1 MAEQTQIPA
10 PHSVTVEVGGRPL
23 ILETGKVA
31 KQANGA
37 IMARYGDTIVLTTAC
52 MSTTANDRDFLPLT
66 VDYRENTYSAGK
78 IPGGF
83 FKREGRPSEKEIL
96 TSRLIDRPM
105 RPLFPEAWR
114 NETQIVSMVLSAD
127 SDNDPDVIAVTGA
140 SAAAYCSDLP
150 FEKPIAAVRVGLLD
164 GQLVANPTVADQKK
178 STMNI
183 VIAGTEDAI
192 VMVESG
198 ALEVSEEAVVEA
210 LEFGHAQ
217 IKKIVGAIKELSAQ
231 LKIKKVTVAA
241 LPFDQSLYKDI
252 EKKFG
257 ARLHDAVDTEKHPK
271 KESYALID
279 ALKDEI
285 KESVPEEDEEK
296 RVLAKRAFERLRENI
311 FRDDVL
317 NKKRR
322 PDGRSFDQIRHI
334 SCEVGLLPRVHGS
347 ALFTRGETQALAT
360 LTLGTK
366 EDMQR
371 QDLLFAQDQ
380 FKRFMLHYNFP
391 PFSVGEVKF
400 LRGPGRREIGHGA
413 LAERALMS
421 LLPPE
426 ADFPYA
432 MRLVSDILESNG
444 SSSMATVCGG
454 SLALMDAGVPLK
466 APCAGIAMGLVVGD
480 DNSKYSILTDIAGA
494 EDHYGDMD
502 FKVAGT
508 REGITAL
515 QMDIKVLGISIAMMR
530 EALAQAKKARLQI
543 LDTMEKT
550 LSHGREQISAFAPRL
565 YKLKIPQDKIRDLIG
580 PGGKKIKSI
589 IETTGVKI
597 DVLEDGTVHIFST
610 SGQGGDAALQM
621 VRDITASAEIGKT
634 YLGKV
639 VRLAEFGAFVELF
652 PGTDGLLHI
661 SEISEHR
668 IRDVRDEL
676 KLGDQVL
683 VKVLSIEGNKVRL
696 SRKALIKEARDKQQ
710 KAAGAGATGSA
721 PGANSTEGT
730 EEDTETN
737 SNSNVSE

>member
-1 MAEQTQIPA
+1 
-10 PHSVTVEVGGRPL
+10 
-23 ILETGKVA
+23 LESGKIA

-37 IMARYGDTIVLTTAC
+37 IVAHYGETVVLTTAC
-52 MSTTANDRDFLPLT
+52 MAPTANDRDFLPLT
-66 VDYRENTYSAGK
+66 VDYKENTYSAGK

-96 TSRLIDRPM
+96 TSRLIDRPI
-105 RPLFPEAWR
+105 RPLFPESWR

-140 SAAAYCSDLP
+140 SAACYCSDIP
-150 FEKPIAAVRVGLLD
+150 FDKPIAAVRVGLLD
-164 GQLVANPTVADQKK
+164 GQLVANPTVAEQKK
-178 STMNI
+178 SLLNI
-183 VIAGTEDAI
+183 VIAGTEEGI

-198 ALEVSEEAVVEA
+198 ALEVSEDTVADA
-210 LEFGHAQ
+210 LEFGHSQ
-217 IKKIVGAIKELSAQ
+217 IKKIVAAIKELHGQ
-231 LKIKKVTVAA
+231 IKATKVVVAP
-241 LPFDQSLYKDI
+241 LPFD
-252 EKKFG
+252 EKIYTDLQKKYG
-257 ARLHDAVDTEKHPK
+257 DRLHDALNTEKHPK
-271 KESYALID
+271 KESYHLVD
-279 ALKDEI
+279 ALKAEI
-285 KESVPEEDEEK
+285 VDAVPEEDEEK
-296 RVLAKRAFERLRENI
+296 RTLTKRAFERMRENI

-317 NKKRR
+317 NKRRR
-322 PDGRSFDQIRHI
+322 PDGRAFDQIRKI
-334 SCEVGLLPRVHGS
+334 TCEVGLLPRVHGS

-371 QDLLFAQDQ
+371 LDLLFEQDQ

-413 LAERALMS
+413 LAERALAN
-421 LLPPE
+421 LLPAE
-426 ADFPYA
+426 AEFPYA
-432 MRLVSDILESNG
+432 MRLVSDIMESNG

-466 APCAGIAMGLVVGD
+466 APCAGIAMGLVVGE
-480 DNSKYSILTDIAGA
+480 NNKYSILTDIAGA

-508 REGITAL
+508 RAGITAL
-515 QMDIKVLGISIAMMR
+515 QMDLKVTSISINTMR
-530 EALAQAKKARLQI
+530 EALAQAKKARLEI
-543 LDTMEKT
+543 LDTMDKT
-550 LSHGREQISAFAPRL
+550 LSETRTTISAYAPRL
-565 YKLKIPQDKIRDLIG
+565 YKLSIPTDKIRDLIG

-589 IETTGVKI
+589 IEATGVKI

-610 SGQGGDAALQM
+610 SGAGGDAALQM
-621 VRDITASAEIGKT
+621 VREVTASAEIGKT

-639 VRLAEFGAFVELF
+639 VRLADFGAFVELF

-683 VKVLSIEGNKVRL
+683 VKVLSIEGNKIRL
-696 SRKALIKEARDKQQ
+696 SRKALIREAREKQQ
-710 KAAGAGATGSA
+710 KKEVAGTGGGS
-721 PGANSTEGT
+721 GT
-730 EEDTETN
+730 GTAE
-737 SNSNVSE
+737 

>member
-1 MAEQTQIPA
+1 MSENTVTPA
-10 PHSVTVEVGGRPL
+10 PHQVTVEVGGRPL
-23 ILETGKVA
+23 VLETGKIA

-37 IMARYGDTIVLTTAC
+37 ITARYGDTVVLTTAC
-52 MSTTANDRDFLPLT
+52 MASAMNDRDFLPLT

-83 FKREGRPSEKEIL
+83 FKREGRPSEKEVL

-105 RPLFPEAWR
+105 RPLFPESWR

-127 SDNDPDVIAVTGA
+127 SENDPDVIAVTSA

-150 FEKPIAAVRVGLLD
+150 FEKPIACVRVGLLD
-164 GQLVANPTVADQKK
+164 GQLVINPTVADQKK
-178 STMNI
+178 SLMNI
-183 VIAGTEDAI
+183 IIAGTEEAV

-198 ALEVSEEAVVEA
+198 ALEVSEEAVADA
-210 LEFGHAQ
+210 LEFGHTQ
-217 IKKIVGAIKELSAQ
+217 IKKIVAAIKELHAQ
-231 LKIKKVTVAA
+231 LKPKKVVVPP
-241 LPFDQSLYKDI
+241 LPFDENIYKDLQ
-252 EKKFG
+252 KKYG
-257 ARLHDAVDTEKHPK
+257 DRLHDAVNTEKHPK
-271 KESYALID
+271 KESYHLID
-279 ALKDEI
+279 ALKEEI
-285 KESVPEEDEEK
+285 LKTIPEEPKKEMDEK
-296 RVLAKRAFERLRENI
+296 RTLTKRAFERLRENI

-317 NKKRR
+317 NKRRR
-322 PDGRSFDQIRHI
+322 PDGRAFDKIRQIT
-334 SCEVGLLPRVHGS
+334 CEVGLLPRVHGS

-371 QDLLFAQDQ
+371 LDLLFAQDQ

-391 PFSVGEVKF
+391 PFST
-400 LRGPGRREIGHGA
+400 
-413 LAERALMS
+413 
-421 LLPPE
+421 
-426 ADFPYA
+426 
-432 MRLVSDILESNG
+432 NG

-466 APCAGIAMGLVVGD
+466 APCAGIAMGLVVGED
-480 DNSKYSILTDIAGA
+480 HKYSILTDIAGA

-508 REGITAL
+508 RSGITAL
-515 QMDIKVLGISIAMMR
+515 QMDIKVLGISIQMMR
-530 EALAQAKKARLQI
+530 EALAQAKKARFEI
-543 LDTMEKT
+543 LDTMEQT
-550 LSHGREQISAFAPRL
+550 LSAGRPQISAYAPRL
-565 YKLKIPQDKIRDLIG
+565 FKLKIPQDKIRDLIG
-580 PGGKKIKSI
+580 PGGKKIRSI
-589 IETTGVKI
+589 IEATGVKI

-610 SGQGGDAALQM
+610 SGAGGDAALQM
-621 VRDITASAEIGKT
+621 VRDVTASAEIGKT

-696 SRKALIKEARDKQQ
+696 SRKALIKEAREKQQ
-710 KAAGAGATGSA
+710 KAAAGSGGTTSSSSGGGS
-721 PGANSTEGT
+721 GGDSGYHE
-730 EEDTETN
+730 
-737 SNSNVSE
+737 

>member
-1 MAEQTQIPA
+1 MSENTHTPA
-10 PHSVTVEVGGRPL
+10 PYSVTVEIGGRSL
-23 ILETGKVA
+23 TLETGKIA

-37 IMARYGDTIVLTTAC
+37 ITARYGDTIVLTTAC
-52 MSTTANDRDFLPLT
+52 MAATANDRDFLPLT

-83 FKREGRPSEKEIL
+83 FKREGRPSEKEVL

-105 RPLFPEAWR
+105 RPLFPESWR

-127 SDNDPDVIAVTGA
+127 SENDPDVIAVTSA

-150 FEKPIAAVRVGLLD
+150 FETPIACVRVGLVD
-164 GQLVANPTVADQKK
+164 GQLLANPSVAQQKL
-178 STMNI
+178 SRLNI
-183 VIAGTEDAI
+183 VIAGSEEGI

-198 ALEVSEEAVVEA
+198 ALEVSEEAVVDA
-210 LEFGHAQ
+210 LEFGHSQ
-217 IKKIVGAIKELSAQ
+217 IKKIVAAIRELHAQ
-231 LKIKKVTVAA
+231 IKPKKVTVAP
-241 LPFDQSLYKDI
+241 LPFDDALYTDMQ
-252 EKKFG
+252 KKHG
-257 ARLHDAVDTEKHPK
+257 ARLRDALDTEKHPK
-271 KESYALID
+271 KESYHLVD
-279 ALKDEI
+279 ELKDEI
-285 KESVPEEDEEK
+285 VKAIPEEDEEK
-296 RVLAKRAFERLRENI
+296 RSLTKRAFERLREKI
-311 FRDDVL
+311 FRDDIL
-317 NKKRR
+317 DAKRR
-322 PDGRSFDQIRHI
+322 PDGRPFDKIRKI
-334 SCEVGLLPRVHGS
+334 TCEVGLLPRVHGS

-371 QDLLFAQDQ
+371 LDLLFEQDQ
-380 FKRFMLHYNFP
+380 FKRFLLHYNFP

-413 LAERALMS
+413 LAERALNS

-426 ADFPYA
+426 TDFPYA

-454 SLALMDAGVPLK
+454 SLALMDAGVPIK
-466 APCAGIAMGLVVGD
+466 APCAGIAMGLVVGH
-480 DNSKYSILTDIAGA
+480 NKYSILTDIAGA

-515 QMDIKVLGISIAMMR
+515 QMDIKVLNISIQMMR
-530 EALAQAKKARLQI
+530 EALAQAKKARLEI

-550 LSHGREQISAFAPRL
+550 LSTHNPQISAYAPRL
-565 YKLKIPQDKIRDLIG
+565 YKLHIPTDKIRDLIG

-589 IETTGVKI
+589 IEATGVKI
-597 DVLEDGTVHIFST
+597 DVMEDGTVHIFST
-610 SGQGGDAALQM
+610 SGSGGDQALQM
-621 VRDITASAEIGKT
+621 VRDVTASAEIGKT

-696 SRKALIKEARDKQQ
+696 SRKALIREAREKQAKKEA
-710 KAAGAGATGSA
+710 AGGGGSA
-721 PGANSTEGT
+721 
-730 EEDTETN
+730 
-737 SNSNVSE
+737 SE

>member
-1 MAEQTQIPA
+1 MSENTHTPA
-10 PHSVTVEVGGRPL
+10 PHRVTVEVGGRTL
-23 ILETGKVA
+23 TLETGKIA

-37 IMARYGDTIVLTTAC
+37 IVARYGDTVLLTTAC
-52 MSTTANDRDFLPLT
+52 MASAMNDRDFLPLT

-83 FKREGRPSEKEIL
+83 FKREGRPTEKEIL

-105 RPLFPEAWR
+105 RPLFPESWR
-114 NETQIVSMVLSAD
+114 NETQIVAMVLSAD
-127 SDNDPDVIAVTGA
+127 SDNDPDVIAVTAA
-140 SAAAYCSDLP
+140 SAASYCSDLP

-178 STMNI
+178 SLLNI
-183 VIAGTEDAI
+183 VIAGTEEAI

-198 ALEVSEEAVVEA
+198 ALEVSEEAVVDA

-217 IKKIVGAIKELSAQ
+217 IKKIVGAIKELFKQ
-231 LKIKKVTVAA
+231 INPKKVTVEA
-241 LPFDQSLYKDI
+241 LPFDQALYKEI
-252 EKKFG
+252 AKKYG
-257 ARLHDAVDTEKHPK
+257 DRLHDALDTQKHPK
-271 KESYALID
+271 KESYHLVD

-285 KESVPEEDEEK
+285 VEAIPEDDEEK
-296 RVLAKRAFERLRENI
+296 RALAKRAFERLREEF
-311 FRDDVL
+311 FRDDIL
-317 NKKRR
+317 NKRRR
-322 PDGRSFDQIRHI
+322 PDGRAFDQIRQI
-334 SCEVGLLPRVHGS
+334 TCEVGLLPRVHGS
-347 ALFTRGETQALAT
+347 ALFTRGETQPLAT

-371 QDLLFAQDQ
+371 LDLLFEQDQ
-380 FKRFMLHYNFP
+380 FKRFLLHYNFP

-413 LAERALMS
+413 LAERALNS

-454 SLALMDAGVPLK
+454 SLALMDAGVPVK
-466 APCAGIAMGLVVGD
+466 APCAGIAMGLVVGED
-480 DNSKYSILTDIAGA
+480 MKYSILTDIAGA

-508 REGITAL
+508 RDEITAL

-550 LSHGREQISAFAPRL
+550 LSEGRTQISAFAPRL
-565 YKLKIPQDKIRDLIG
+565 FKLKIPQDKIRDLIG

-610 SGQGGDAALQM
+610 SGAGGDAALQM

-696 SRKALIKEARDKQQ
+696 SRKALIREAREKQQ
-710 KAAGAGATGSA
+710 KKEAAGTGGGGSTSGAAS
-721 PGANSTEGT
+721 GA
-730 EEDTETN
+730 
-737 SNSNVSE
+737 SE